1 MGVDDWSDDVFY
13 LSVSRDNRVNRAN
26 TDELMSGK
34 ICTVTLWKNLSDI
47 ETNTKEDR
55 KMKKKNILL
64 LCLCAAMITGCG
76 NRSESAPAGG
86 DTNTAESGVLSG
98 TEGEAED
105 VGASGAEVE
114 TEDVGASG
122 AEVETEGVGAS
133 GAEGETED
141 VETSGAIAAETDAPE
156 NGAVEDEGG
165 VSADNAEAKPDF
177 TFGDKATMNNHVNG
191 RELPIYCVD
200 TEEKKV
206 ALSFDAA
213 WGNEDTEELLAI
225 LKEHDLHVTF
235 FMTGG
240 WVESY
245 PEDVK
250 AILEAGHDL
259 GNHSE
264 NHKNM
269 SELSDE
275 EKKEEIL
282 SVHRKVKEITGYDMF
297 LFRPPY
303 GDYDNALIDVLKDCN
318 YYAIQWDVDSLDW
331 KNEGV
336 DAILTTVTEHKN
348 LGNGSIILCHNG
360 GEYTAEALDTLIQ
373 ELEAQ
378 GYEIVPVSELI
389 YPDNYH
395 MDVQGRQIADES

>member
-1 MGVDDWSDDVFY
+1 
-13 LSVSRDNRVNRAN
+13 
-26 TDELMSGK
+26 
-34 ICTVTLWKNLSDI
+34 
-47 ETNTKEDR
+47 
-55 KMKKKNILL
+55 MKKRKLL
-64 LCLCAAMITGCG
+64 LICLCAAMLAGCG
-76 NRSESAPAGG
+76 NRDERVPAAPAVVGEDEEKSSTASGSGVSPEDDTKAESKDSAQPEPEESAK
-86 DTNTAESGVLSG
+86 AESEDSAQPEPGDSTKAESEDSAQPKNGTKPEPEQMPGSNAGSG
-98 TEGEAED
+98 TEGED
-105 VGASGAEVE
+105 TVNG
-114 TEDVGASG
+114 
-122 AEVETEGVGAS
+122 
-133 GAEGETED
+133 
-141 VETSGAIAAETDAPE
+141 PE
-156 NGAVEDEGG
+156 PAFV
-165 VSADNAEAKPDF
+165 
-177 TFGDKATMNNHVNG
+177 FGDKATMNNQVG
-191 RELPIYCVD
+191 ERELPIYCVD
-200 TEEKKV
+200 TEEKKI

-213 WGNEDTEELLAI
+213 WGNEDTAQLLAI

-275 EKKEEIL
+275 EKREEIL

-303 GDYDNALIDVLKDCN
+303 GDYDNALIDVLKDCE

-336 DAILTTVTEHKN
+336 DAILKTVTEHKN

-360 GEYTAEALDTLIQ
+360 GEYTAEALDELIT
-373 ELEAQ
+373 ELENQ

-389 YPDNYH
+389 YPDHYH
-395 MDVQGRQIADES
+395 MDVQGRQIPDE

>member
-1 MGVDDWSDDVFY
+1 
-13 LSVSRDNRVNRAN
+13 
-26 TDELMSGK
+26 
-34 ICTVTLWKNLSDI
+34 
-47 ETNTKEDR
+47 
-55 KMKKKNILL
+55 MKKKILL
-64 LCLCAAMITGCG
+64 LACLCTAVLTGCG
-76 NRSESAPAGG
+76 KQAEDKTTVQAENNAGSEMEKE
-86 DTNTAESGVLSG
+86 TETG
-98 TEGEAED
+98 TETENVAEKGAETESVTEKDAKAGSEAENITASED
-105 VGASGAEVE
+105 RVGEVF
-114 TEDVGASG
+114 V
-122 AEVETEGVGAS
+122 
-133 GAEGETED
+133 
-141 VETSGAIAAETDAPE
+141 
-156 NGAVEDEGG
+156 
-165 VSADNAEAKPDF
+165 
-177 TFGDKATMNNHVNG
+177 FGDKATMDNNVNG

-225 LKEHDLHVTF
+225 LAAHDLHVTF

-250 AILEAGHDL
+250 AILAAGHDL

-275 EKKEEIL
+275 EKKEEIM

-303 GDYDNALIDVLKDCN
+303 GDYDNALIDVLKDCE
-318 YYAIQWDVDSLDW
+318 YYGIQWDVDSLDW

-336 DAILTTVTEHKN
+336 DAILDTVMEHKN

-360 GEYTAEALDTLIQ
+360 GEYTAEALDTLIN

-378 GYEIVPVSELI
+378 GYEIVPISELI
-389 YPDNYH
+389 YPDHYH
-395 MDVQGRQIADES
+395 MNVQGRQISDVQISD